1 MPEGG
6 MSWDHLV
13 SWALEGGPA
22 PVELTDDSVA
32 RIAVAEEQLRLAGRT
47 GAVYGLTTGV
57 GALRHVPRPD
67 PVPDDGS
74 SPGLRLWRSHATGI
88 GATYDDATARA
99 GMAIRLHQ
107 ITSGRSG
114 VSSGLA
120 RSLGAAIASGA
131 VPDLHQS
138 GSIGTGDLV
147 PLAELALTLVGERPW
162 RSGSAP
168 VAPVDD
174 ADALPFMSSNAMTL
188 ARAAL
193 VHHRMVTLSIAAEKV
208 AALSIAALQGSLE
221 PFDPRVHAR
230 RPDASQQRVAARIHD
245 LLAGASWEPA
255 RIQDPLALRTVP
267 QVHAPF
273 VDALSTLVESV
284 LIEVNDPTE
293 NPLVTDDGRPF
304 HHGGFMTARLSAT
317 LDALRQAGHPVM
329 ALSAARLSHLLNPS
343 LTGLPAFLASGP
355 PDSSGLMVLEYVAQ
369 DALARCRLLTSPVS
383 TGNLSISLG
392 LEEHASFATQAAWA
406 CERMVELAPV
416 VLACELVA
424 AVRALR
430 LDPRRV
436 PEGSL
441 REVFDLA
448 AAGLDDDRA
457 DRPLTDDLTVA
468 VALVE
473 QGLGD
478 RLSRSAARRAR
489 PWPTGTA
496 SGRRRS

>member
-1 MPEGG
+1 
-6 MSWDHLV
+6 MSWDHLI

-22 PVELTDDSVA
+22 PVELTDDKVA
-32 RIAVAEEQLRLAGRT
+32 RIAIAEEQLRHAGRS

-57 GALRHVPRPD
+57 GALRHVPRPE
-67 PVPDDGS
+67 PTPDDGS
-74 SPGLRLWRSHATGI
+74 SPGLRLWRSPASGDGT
-88 GATYDDATARA
+88 TYDDATARA

-120 RSLGAAIASGA
+120 SSLGAAIASGA

-147 PLAELALTLVGERPW
+147 PLAELALTLLGERPW

-168 VAPVDD
+168 IAQVDD
-174 ADALPFMSSNAMTL
+174 ADALPFISSNAMTL

-193 VHHRMVTLSIAAEKV
+193 VHHRMVNLSVAAEKV
-208 AALSIAALQGSLE
+208 AALSIAALRGSLE

-230 RPDASQQRVAARIHD
+230 RPDASQQRVAARIFAY
-245 LLAGASWEPA
+245 LEGADWEQA
-255 RIQDPLALRTVP
+255 RIQDPLALRTIP

-293 NPLVTDDGRPF
+293 NPMVGDDGRPV

-317 LDALRQAGHPVM
+317 LDALRQASYPVLS
-329 ALSAARLSHLLNPS
+329 LSAARLSHLLNPS

-392 LEEHASFATQAAWA
+392 LEEHASFSTQAAWA
-406 CERMVELAPV
+406 CEWLVEMAQT

-430 LDPRRV
+430 MSRDRLTGV
-436 PEGSL
+436 PLE
-441 REVFDLA
+441 DLYDRA
-448 AAGLDDDRA
+448 AAVLMEERA
-457 DRPLTDDLTVA
+457 DRSLTPDIAAGVD
-468 VALVE
+468 LVE
-473 QGLGD
+473 RGLG
-478 RLSRSAARRAR
+478 
-489 PWPTGTA
+489 G
-496 SGRRRS
+496 

>member
-1 MPEGG
+1 
-6 MSWDHLV
+6 MSWDHLID
-13 SWALEGGPA
+13 WALRGGPA
-22 PVELTDDSVA
+22 PVELTEDSVA
-32 RIAVAEEQLRLAGRT
+32 RIAIAQEQLRLAGRS

-88 GATYDDATARA
+88 GEPYDDATARA

-120 RSLGAAIASGA
+120 SSLGAAIAAGA
-131 VPDLHQS
+131 VPDLHPS

-147 PLAELALTLVGERPW
+147 PLAELALTLIGERPW

-168 VAPVDD
+168 TAPVDD

-193 VHHRMVTLSIAAEKV
+193 VHHRMVNLSIAAEKV
-208 AALSIAALQGSLE
+208 AALSTAALKGSLE

-230 RPDASQQRVAARIHD
+230 RPDASQQRVAARIHGY
-245 LLAGASWEPA
+245 LEGADWEPA

-284 LIEVNDPTE
+284 MIEVNDPTE
-293 NPLVTDDGRPF
+293 NPMVGDDGRPV

-317 LDALRQAGHPVM
+317 LDALRQASYPVM

-392 LEEHASFATQAAWA
+392 LEEHASFSTQAAWA
-406 CERMVELAPV
+406 CEWMVEMAQS
-416 VLACELVA
+416 VLACEVVA
-424 AVRALR
+424 VLRALR
-430 LDPRRV
+430 MDPDRLPPGPLRDLVDLTADALAEDRV
-436 PEGSL
+436 
-441 REVFDLA
+441 
-448 AAGLDDDRA
+448 
-457 DRPLTDDLTVA
+457 DRPLTEDVTAA

-473 QGLGD
+473 RGLVG
-478 RLSRSAARRAR
+478 
-489 PWPTGTA
+489 
-496 SGRRRS
+496 